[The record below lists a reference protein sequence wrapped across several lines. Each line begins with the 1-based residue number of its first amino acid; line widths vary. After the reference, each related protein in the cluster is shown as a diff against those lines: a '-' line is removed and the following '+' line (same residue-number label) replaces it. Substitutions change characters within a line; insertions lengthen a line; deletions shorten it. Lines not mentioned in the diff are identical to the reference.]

1 MADGFGDSL
10 AIGSMPLV
18 QFNAA
23 PGVIDLGW
31 GQPDPDLLPV
41 EELRLAADE
50 AARRWGP
57 DLYAYGYAQGPAPLL
72 TWLAGRLGE
81 VDGRGPDPSAI
92 VVTAGASNALDMV
105 ITASTRPG
113 DVALVESPTYHI
125 AVKLLRDH
133 GLEVVP

>member
-1 MADGFGDSL
+1 MARGVADPAAKS
-10 AIGSMPLV
+10 SMPLV
-18 QFNAA
+18 QFVAR
-23 PGVIDLGW
+23 PEVIHVGW
-31 GQPDPDLLPV
+31 RHPDPDLLPV

-105 ITASTRPG
+105 ITAS
-113 DVALVESPTYHI
+113 
-125 AVKLLRDH
+125 
-133 GLEVVP
+133 